1 MTKTSTTKDQLPV
14 GTIVT
19 RGSATLQFVVVAV
32 ATSQVQIKRVDTTNK
47 NTSGGW
53 YYPHQLTL
61 A

>member
-1 MTKTSTTKDQLPV
+1 
-14 GTIVT
+14 
-19 RGSATLQFVVVAV
+19 VVVAV